1 VGPLQSN
8 SQGFSGTINLQLTDL
23 IQMVCLSR
31 SDITI
36 LVKSSK
42 GSGKIFVKDGQICH
56 VQTEVL
62 EGEPALFQL
71 FQWKDGQ
78 FEVLPFEGVDVTS
91 VDKSWEY
98 LILEAM
104 RLRDE
109 EASVRV
115 AESPLED
122 FDVESSTAGELVEQD
137 PTELRLA
144 LDKVLSSSEPSE
156 VAGCMH
162 SASVQLIE
170 GVLSSPE
177 EEEEGFQE
185 KSLDDPITAERG
197 RAGLDGEYPGVRV
210 PGELDAG
217 IDKAFDITDPA
228 HRLELPPKAASNEIP
243 VQPHVILDTRVRILV
258 VDDSSFFARQLK
270 RTLEAD
276 PNIQVV
282 GTAKNGKECLEFLA
296 AQPAVDLITL
306 DVQMPV
312 MKGDTTLKNIMIRHP
327 IPVLMIS
334 SFQTESLSKIFE
346 FLQVGAIDFISKPEA
361 QEDIVF
367 YGKRLRDVVKRAARS
382 EVSHFKR
389 WRKPK
394 TTSPCSSDFDPS
406 ADRVLVILGA
416 EGAYMDWFRLP
427 LPHLCRHGLVVGL
440 QKISDLFVGR
450 FCQLIEE
457 GTCAKTQPLWHSE
470 WVSPGKFYF
479 GNGGLNAEMKLLS
492 GPLSLGI
499 EVASSDG
506 LSWYEGAQLCLK
518 QLAGQARER
527 MSVYFLSGAH
537 CLEPEVIEDLAGHGA
552 QMILSPQDTVM
563 CTDLV
568 ESISAYSK
576 RYPKQIVWA
585 SPENLME
592 VWSKYEPDA

>member
-1 VGPLQSN
+1 MGPVQST

-78 FEVLPFEGVDVTS
+78 FEVLPFEGVEVTS

-109 EASVRV
+109 EASIQVG
-115 AESPLED
+115 ESPIEG
-122 FDVESSTAGELVEQD
+122 FDIESSAAGEVDEEDQ
-137 PTELRLA
+137 TELRLA
-144 LDKVLSSSEPSE
+144 LEK
-156 VAGCMH
+156 
-162 SASVQLIE
+162 
-170 GVLSSPE
+170 VLSSPE
-177 EEEEGFQE
+177 PAEVAGFINPASVQRIEEGLLSPEQEEEGFRE
-185 KSLDDPITAERG
+185 KSLDDPTPDARG
-197 RAGLDGEYPGVRV
+197 EAGFDEESPGLRV
-210 PGELDAG
+210 PRELDAG
-217 IDKAFDITDPA
+217 IDRAFDKMDQA
-228 HRLELPPKAASNEIP
+228 LRLELPSKASREEIL
-243 VQPHVILDTRVRILV
+243 VQPHVILDARVKVLV
-258 VDDSSFFARQLK
+258 VDDSSFFSRQLK

-276 PNIQVV
+276 RNIQVV

-312 MKGDTTLKNIMIRHP
+312 MKGDTTLKHIMIRYP

-361 QEDIVF
+361 QEDIGF

-382 EVSHFKR
+382 DVSHFKR

-394 TTSPCSSDFDPS
+394 TASPCSSGFDSS

-427 LPHLCRHGLVVGL
+427 LPSLCRQGLVVGL

-457 GTCAKTQPLWHSE
+457 GTSAKTLPLWHSE

-479 GNGGLNAEMKLLS
+479 GNGGLNAELKLLS

-506 LSWYEGAQLCLK
+506 LSWYDGAQLCLK

-552 QMILSPQDTVM
+552 QMILSPPETVM

-585 SPENLME
+585 CPENLME